1 MKISV
6 SNSCFVG
13 DLFPEMA
20 KLPLDYGIEIQVE
33 YGTDYYWKT
42 TLAQV
47 MKNRTGALSIHGQ
60 FVNVDLAAKDI
71 DEQEIMDYYKWAFDL
86 YNRHGAE
93 HFTLHP
99 DGKIVAPATE
109 QEVADMRARALDR
122 IAKLAE
128 MAKRENVHML
138 IENLRPKGYG
148 LVFDTDAFI
157 DLFRQIPDV
166 DCLIDTG
173 HVYLSGWDFNYV
185 LSKLGTR
192 IKAYHMNDTFGILDE
207 HQPVGRGCIDWAS
220 FFDDYKKYTPD
231 AEFVLEYKGTSVDDI
246 VANARVI
253 EALMR

>member
-1 MKISV
+1 MNISV

-20 KLPLDYGIEIQVE
+20 KLPLEYGIEIQVE
-33 YGTDYYWKT
+33 YGTDYYWRT
-42 TLAQV
+42 TLEQV
-47 MKNRTGALSIHGQ
+47 MKNRTGRLSVHGQ
-60 FVNVDLAAKDI
+60 FVNVDLASATL

-86 YNRHGAE
+86 YNRHNGE

-99 DGKIVAPATE
+99 DGKITAPATE
-109 QEVADMRARALDR
+109 QEVADMRARALER

-128 MAKRENVHML
+128 MAKRENVHLL

-148 LVFDTDAFI
+148 LVFDTEHFI
-157 DLFRQIPDV
+157 DLFRVIPDV

-173 HVYLSGWDFNYV
+173 HVALSNWDFEEV
-185 LSKLGTR
+185 MSRLGSR

-207 HQPVGRGCIDWAS
+207 HQPVGRGIIDWAA
-220 FFDDYKKYTPD
+220 FFEYYKKYTPD
-231 AEFVLEYKGTSVDDI
+231 ADFVLEYKGTSVDDI
-246 VANARVI
+246 VANARMI